1 MQKKHYLSSH
11 TSDSP
16 NGAVWRSSSGS
27 SAASGR
33 FRRARRRQRG
43 HASGAPW
50 GTRTSINSR
59 KRSNAGLPLSFR

>member
-16 NGAVWRSSSGS
+16 NGTVWRSSSGVVCCL
-27 SAASGR
+27 
-33 FRRARRRQRG
+33 RQCG

-50 GTRTSINSR
+50 ETRARMNSR